1 MVRPSPH
8 FPDSF
13 FFDVVNGVRT
23 LYLHVNFLSCE
34 SFHEDLRQK
43 DHVGV
48 RVKQIKNFVMQG
60 LVKTF
65 IGMNNIAWSW
75 KEFSH
80 DR

>member
-48 RVKQIKNFVMQG
+48 RVKQIKKICDAG
-60 LVKTF
+60 
-65 IGMNNIAWSW
+65 IGEDFYRN
-75 KEFSH
+75 E
-80 DR
+80 